1 MLKTDLLRGK
11 MTLIIEVKVSP
22 GSGRSA
28 WKIDKSGVL
37 KVYLKSPPERGLANE
52 ELVKSLAYA
61 LKVPLK
67 EVTIISGQTS
77 RNKRIKINASIT
89 YEQFLAALGIE
100 QQMTVF

>member
-37 KVYLKSPPERGLANE
+37 KAYLKSPPERGLANE

-67 EVTIISGQTS
+67 EVTIISGKTS
-77 RNKRIKINASIT
+77 RNKRIKINALIT
-89 YEQFLAALGIE
+89 YAQLLAALGIE

>member
-1 MLKTDLLRGK
+1 MLKRDYLREK
-11 MTLIIEVKVSP
+11 MTLILEVKVSP

-37 KVYLKSPPERGLANE
+37 KAYLKSPPEKGLANQ
-52 ELVKSLAYA
+52 ELVKTIAYA
-61 LKVPLK
+61 LKLPLK
-67 EVTIISGQTS
+67 EVTILSGQTS

-89 YEQFLAALGIE
+89 YEQLLAALGIE